1 MGKRE
6 SRNEEAPAIRWLAL
20 ASAAAAA
27 LASAI
32 GLWLRQPLWHSAGIV
47 ASLITLAAIASW
59 WRRSRQGN
67 DARAQTEQQTLQH
80 LQEVTDLRSELEKHK
95 NFEVELK
102 RSKLAAESA
111 AMAKSEFLATMSHE
125 IRTPLN
131 GIIPMLDLLASSKLA
146 ADQSDILN
154 TARASAKQMK
164 QIVDDILD
172 YSKLEANK
180 LKLETTGLNVRDVVN
195 SVVQMFTSQ
204 AEAKRITLQASLD
217 PSLRLALRGDP
228 VRLRQVLSNLLS
240 NAIKFTNKGSVTIAV
255 KPKSESRQ
263 HHVLR
268 FEVRDTGIGISP
280 EDAGR
285 LFRPFSQADAS
296 TTRLYGGTGLG
307 LVISKRI
314 IDLMTGQ
321 IGVESQPGH
330 GSTFWFEIPMLKAV
344 GDSQGMASDMKNA
357 SVLLFTSDPILST
370 RFEKSNNL
378 AGARLS
384 VAGTA
389 FQVQKMLKDSVA
401 VGGMTDIDLLIID
414 VNSGRQGAIQM
425 QKALLANP
433 DFERLRIA
441 MLHNPEAVPLEL
453 PKHPRRWSIL
463 RNMDMSLII
472 AEINRLLSSSSFNA
486 RTKPKEESEPQVSIQ
501 PADLLS
507 VAGQSRGN
515 VLLVEDNPVNL
526 LVAQRLLQLS
536 NFDCVSAENGE
547 IALELMQQQ
556 KFDLILMDCQMP
568 VLDGYQATRTWR
580 RLEAERGLPRLPIIA
595 MTANAMAE
603 DRQKCLDAGM
613 DDYLSK
619 PVDRKLLQQTMLN
632 WIAKAQISAQNGQA
646 APSPIPAMIKPESS
660 QLNGKTG
667 NGPALDA
674 EVIEELQEL
683 MGADTRTLVRIYLE
697 DSPQLLAQL
706 QDAYLRRDS
715 TAAIAPAHTLKSSS
729 ANLGAMQLSKIALS
743 IETEARGG
751 SIDKA
756 AMEMKDLLAEFERVK
771 AELGELAG

>member
-1 MGKRE
+1 MDANT
-6 SRNEEAPAIRWLAL
+6 SRNGDSLLIRWLSL
-20 ASAAAAA
+20 ASAAGAA

-32 GLWLRQPLWHSAGIV
+32 SLWLKQSVWLNVSVI
-47 ASLITLAAIASW
+47 ASLLAVAFIAAW
-59 WRRSRQGN
+59 WHRSRVRTDN
-67 DARAQTEQQTLQH
+67 RVITEQQTLQH
-80 LQEVTDLRSELEKHK
+80 LQEVTDLRTELEKHK
-95 NFEVELK
+95 NFEMELK

-154 TARASAKQMK
+154 TARTSAKQMK

-180 LKLETTGLNVRDVVN
+180 LKLETTGLNVREVIN
-195 SVVQMFTSQ
+195 SVMQMFNSQ
-204 AEAKRITLQASLD
+204 AEAKRISLQMSLD

-314 IDLMTGQ
+314 IDLMAGQ

-357 SVLLFTSDPILST
+357 TVLLFTSDPILST
-370 RFEKSNNL
+370 RFEKSNSI
-378 AGARLS
+378 AGARLN

-389 FQVQKMLKDSVA
+389 FQVQKILKDSVA

-472 AEINRLLSSSSFNA
+472 AEINRLLSSSSFSA
-486 RTKPKEESEPQVSIQ
+486 RTRLKEESEPQVSIQ

-507 VAGQSRGN
+507 VSGQSRGN

-632 WIAKAQISAQNGQA
+632 WIAKAQISAQNGTVT
-646 APSPIPAMIKPESS
+646 PPILPAMIQPESI
-660 QLNGKTG
+660 QLHGKPG
-667 NGPALDA
+667 DGPALDP
-674 EVIEELQEL
+674 EIIEELQEL
-683 MGADTRTLVRIYLE
+683 MGTDTQTLIRIYLE
-697 DSPQLLAQL
+697 DSPQLLSQL

-715 TAAIAPAHTLKSSS
+715 VAAIAPSHTLKSSS
-729 ANLGAMQLSKIALS
+729 ANLGAIQLSKIALS
-743 IETEARGG
+743 IETEARVG

-756 AMEMKDLLAEFERVK
+756 SLEMKDLLAEFERVK
-771 AELGELAG
+771 AELGRLMD